1 MCVEI
6 GQLRDYGYQDSFF
19 FFFLSVSSFSGVIR
33 TGAK

>member
-19 FFFLSVSSFSGVIR
+19 FFFSVSSFSGVIR